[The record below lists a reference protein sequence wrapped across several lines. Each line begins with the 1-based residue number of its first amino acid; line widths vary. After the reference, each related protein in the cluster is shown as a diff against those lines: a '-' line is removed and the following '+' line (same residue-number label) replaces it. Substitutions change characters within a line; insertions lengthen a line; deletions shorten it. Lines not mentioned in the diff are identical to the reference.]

1 MSDQMHR
8 DTPMKT
14 LMLLLCSLLL
24 CKHVGAEDVAANR
37 DIADFFT
44 HSTPLAVSF
53 ILSVTAIKITA
64 FVIGYLIV
72 KLGHDTLVRGVT
84 GDIDFG
90 IEGKGLKTKLK
101 AGSPGAF
108 FVLAGAAIILWG
120 LFVSKPLNI
129 SVKPV
134 APTAASAPL
143 ETQAENE
150 RVAPGSLR
158 ALPD

>member
-1 MSDQMHR
+1 MRVIIFLICFITLSTNVFAQTISSDQ
-8 DTPMKT
+8 DIAAFFTYSTPM
-14 LMLLLCSLLL
+14 
-24 CKHVGAEDVAANR
+24 
-37 DIADFFT
+37 
-44 HSTPLAVSF
+44 AVSF

-72 KLGHDTLVRGVT
+72 KLGHDTLIKGVT

-90 IEGKGLKTKLK
+90 VEGKGIKTKLK

-134 APTAASAPL
+134 TTSQSSVTVPS
-143 ETQAENE
+143 QQDNE
-150 RVAPGSLR
+150 PVPQGSLR
-158 ALPD
+158 TLPE

>member
-1 MSDQMHR
+1 MRMLACLIYFIALSPNAFAQATSSDQ
-8 DTPMKT
+8 
-14 LMLLLCSLLL
+14 
-24 CKHVGAEDVAANR
+24 
-37 DIADFFT
+37 DIAAFFT
-44 HSTPLAVSF
+44 HSTPMAVSF

-72 KLGHDTLVRGVT
+72 KLGHDTLIKGVT

-90 IEGKGLKTKLK
+90 LEGKGIKTRLK

-129 SVKPV
+129 SVKPATISQSSV
-134 APTAASAPL
+134 AEPL
-143 ETQAENE
+143 QQDSKP
-150 RVAPGSLR
+150 VPPGSLR
-158 ALPD
+158 TLPE

>member
-1 MSDQMHR
+1 MTRKLGD
-8 DTPMKT
+8 T
-14 LMLLLCSLLL
+14 LMRVLIFLMFFISTSSDALTQEITAD
-24 CKHVGAEDVAANR
+24 K

-44 HSTPLAVSF
+44 HSTPTTVSF
-53 ILSVTAIKITA
+53 ILGVTAIKITA

-72 KLGHDTLVRGVT
+72 KLGHDTLIKGVT

-90 IEGKGLKTKLK
+90 LEGKGFKTKLK

-120 LFVSKPLNI
+120 LFVSKPLDI

-134 APTAASAPL
+134 TTSQSSVTLESQQDNEPL
-143 ETQAENE
+143 
-150 RVAPGSLR
+150 PKGSLR
-158 ALPD
+158 TLPN

>member
-1 MSDQMHR
+1 MRVLFFLIFFFTLSPNVLAQSTASDQ
-8 DTPMKT
+8 
-14 LMLLLCSLLL
+14 
-24 CKHVGAEDVAANR
+24 
-37 DIADFFT
+37 DIAAFFT
-44 HSTPLAVSF
+44 HSTPMTVTF

-72 KLGHDTLVRGVT
+72 RLGHDTLIKGVT

-90 IEGKGLKTKLK
+90 LEGKGLKTKLK

-134 APTAASAPL
+134 STSHSSVT
-143 ETQAENE
+143 TQSRQDNE
-150 RVAPGSLR
+150 PIPRGSLR
-158 ALPD
+158 PIPE